1 MAWRPEGEKM
11 SDKKTAA
18 ARREADAW
26 RARVL
31 FLCFHS
37 LRDVTRQ
44 TKIPVSSVAR
54 WVADDRLEAVR
65 TRHEL
70 RIPALIA
77 LHKAS
82 PKGFSRFIE
91 TEMERLPATASN
103 TRALREFRRDND
115 VVLEQIMPER
125 IVVLRRG
132 RKEHEGQFNEASCA
146 LSWLL
151 HKTKISQWA
160 YDAGM
165 KYRTD
170 VEISQSFRGQ
180 DPAKENVSGG
190 GGAGTI
196 SDGQAD
202 AIDRLSE
209 VREAVALSVT
219 GGVKGLYWGIAKE
232 ACLKMDARRA
242 DRLAH
247 VEIAAIA
254 KVLESVAWVYNIA
267 PSGHVATFLSNRAIN
282 GRLRRKEYE
291 NA

>member
-1 MAWRPEGEKM
+1 M
-11 SDKKTAA
+11 SEKKTAA

-44 TKIPVSSVAR
+44 TKVPVSSVAR
-54 WVADDRLEAVR
+54 WVTDDRLEIMRA
-65 TRHEL
+65 RHEL

-77 LHKAS
+77 LYKAS
-82 PKGFSRFIE
+82 PKGFARFIE

-103 TRALREFRRDND
+103 IRALLEFRRDKD
-115 VVLEQIMPER
+115 VKPEEIIPER

-151 HKTKISQWA
+151 YKSKISQWA
-160 YDAGM
+160 YDAGIR
-165 KYRTD
+165 YRAD

-180 DPAKENVSGG
+180 DPAKDNVSGGG

-202 AIDRLSE
+202 AMDRLTE
-209 VREAVALSVT
+209 VREAVVLSVT
-219 GGVKGLYWGIAKE
+219 GGIVGMHWSITKD
-232 ACLKMDARRA
+232 ACLKMDARWA

-247 VEIAAIA
+247 VEIVAITKA
-254 KVLESVAWVYNIA
+254 LESVAWVYNIA
-267 PSGHVATFLSNRAIN
+267 PSGPVATFLSNRAVN
-282 GRLRRKEYE
+282 GRLRRQEYE
-291 NA
+291 YA